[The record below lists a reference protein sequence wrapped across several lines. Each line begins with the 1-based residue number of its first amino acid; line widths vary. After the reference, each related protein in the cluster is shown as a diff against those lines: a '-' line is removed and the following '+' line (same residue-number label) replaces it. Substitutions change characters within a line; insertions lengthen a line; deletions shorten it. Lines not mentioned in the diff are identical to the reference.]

1 MAIFALKPNL
11 RLASCWRV
19 EVIKGGRGLE
29 VLDLSV
35 ISRTDSPTLSKEAIS
50 KARDS
55 VVSLYGK
62 DYLEDSPRQFKSK
75 SKGAQEAHEAIRPAG
90 EFVPPD
96 KSGLTGDE
104 LRLYTLIWR
113 RTIASQMKDA
123 RKSSQTIKLEAGN
136 LIFSATGTKIVFPGF
151 LKAYQIE
158 QTAGPENILPDL
170 KKGEKV
176 EAKHIKPLQ
185 HETKP
190 PARFNEASLV
200 QRLEKE
206 GIGRPSTYA
215 SIIGTILDRGYVRKE
230 GNNLIPTFMGIA
242 VIQLLDD
249 HFKYLIDYSFTSEME
264 NALDQIELGELENI
278 KYLKK
283 FYLGKKG
290 LRSQIEENEKDIKAT
305 ISRTIRLDSLDKAID
320 LRIGKYGPY
329 VVSKPD
335 DGGDAI
341 HASIPEDIAPADL
354 SQELIDSIVEQ
365 QAKGPIPIGHH
376 PDTKE
381 PVFCLMGRYG
391 AYLQLGEVTEENPKP
406 KRSSLPKPFTP
417 QNIPFDEALKL
428 LSLPREL
435 GENPKNGKMV
445 MANLGRFGPYVGCD
459 GDFRSLKKDDD
470 LYAIDLER
478 ALELL
483 AQEKKT
489 RRGSKL
495 IKDLGNH
502 PKKKK
507 KINLYEGKYGLYL
520 KMGTKNFTL
529 ADEYKKAEMADKIDL
544 KMAAETIDNQLK
556 K

>member
-1 MAIFALKPNL
+1 
-11 RLASCWRV
+11 
-19 EVIKGGRGLE
+19 
-29 VLDLSV
+29 
-35 ISRTDSPTLSKEAIS
+35 
-50 KARDS
+50 
-55 VVSLYGK
+55 
-62 DYLEDSPRQFKSK
+62 
-75 SKGAQEAHEAIRPAG
+75 
-90 EFVPPD
+90 
-96 KSGLTGDE
+96 
-104 LRLYTLIWR
+104 
-113 RTIASQMKDA
+113 
-123 RKSSQTIKLEAGN
+123 
-136 LIFSATGTKIVFPGF
+136 
-151 LKAYQIE
+151 
-158 QTAGPENILPDL
+158 
-170 KKGEKV
+170 
-176 EAKHIKPLQ
+176 
-185 HETKP
+185 
-190 PARFNEASLV
+190 
-200 QRLEKE
+200 
-206 GIGRPSTYA
+206 
-215 SIIGTILDRGYVRKE
+215 
-230 GNNLIPTFMGIA
+230 
-242 VIQLLDD
+242 
-249 HFKYLIDYSFTSEME
+249 ME

-376 PDTKE
+376 PDSKE

-435 GENPKNGKMV
+435 GINPKNDKMV

-459 GDFRSLKKDDD
+459 GDFRSLKKEDD
-470 LYAIDLER
+470 LYTVDLER